1 MRALMFGISTSSC
14 SAQCG
19 HYHDNKL
26 ITSSTHMFRQFDILN
41 SVVHMLGSFAKGKW
55 LFGGYIGRMQNPMGQ
70 VALHLKLNSK

>member
-1 MRALMFGISTSSC
+1 
-14 SAQCG
+14 
-19 HYHDNKL
+19 
-26 ITSSTHMFRQFDILN
+26 MFRQFDILN